1 MLVFLLRH
9 DLREW
14 AEDIGLAAHGNRSTR
29 GYVSGDDL
37 PDLSCFQPRVRAR
50 VSVAAFDFLRL
61 KRARGN
67 ASPLDIWG
75 LFPNSGTRMGKHDN
89 RRSKKMRQRVSQ
101 KKYKARVKRQK
112 VERRAA
118 RGAPVKAPR
127 KPRAAAPAPAK
138 E

>member
-1 MLVFLLRH
+1 V
-9 DLREW
+9 
-14 AEDIGLAAHGNRSTR
+14 R
-29 GYVSGDDL
+29 G
-37 PDLSCFQPRVRAR
+37 RVP
-50 VSVAAFDFLRL
+50 VAAFDFLRL

-101 KKYKARVKRQK
+101 KKYKARVKKQK
-112 VERRAA
+112 AERRAA
-118 RGAPVKAPR
+118 RGTPAKAPR